1 MGISYLSDAITG
13 RCLSEDEEAVA
24 VVIKPT
30 TGGYPDAVATA
41 ARPAL
46 YSQDRFTAVSLLLR
60 GHAGEYGDFVPHQGQ
75 VSLDMLL
82 GAFKKDNWESFAS
95 EAFEYVHG
103 GKGIALPTIKFNK
116 DAPDEMA
123 YLGVFVV
130 AESTYKNIVSKN
142 YGSTTDDEID
152 TVFEM
157 LVDAKLRFKAGDD
170 KFYNAA
176 TFSGFHDDKYPFLDG
191 REVAVP
197 ELFRIKESGRGWC
210 DLSYEQKLAIDRVG
224 ATVRDDLADIEVA
237 EKFREKLVAL
247 ADFRH
252 FMGGLYVHDLVLS
265 PSSNGGQGRNA
276 VSIASFQAANLV
288 STLDFINNDERF
300 GPDYKDEP
308 PKGFGE
314 IRAKLEAAIAAIN
327 EYEAKFEARANRN
340 GM

>member
-30 TGGYPDAVATA
+30 TGGYPDAVATV

-60 GHAGEYGDFVPHQGQ
+60 GHAGEYGDFVPHEGQ
-75 VSLDMLL
+75 MTLEMLL

-123 YLGVFVV
+123 YLGVFVI

-142 YGSTTDDEID
+142 FGSTTDDEID
-152 TVFEM
+152 TVLEM

-176 TFSGFHDDKYPFLDG
+176 TFSGFHEDKYPFLDG
-191 REVAVP
+191 REVVVP
-197 ELFRIKESGRGWC
+197 ELFRTKESGRGWC
-210 DLSYEQKLAIDRVG
+210 ELSYEQKLAIDK
-224 ATVRDDLADIEVA
+224 AAAIVRADLTDPEAD
-237 EKFREKLVAL
+237 EKFREMLVAL

-265 PSSNGGQGRNA
+265 PSSNGGQGRNP
-276 VSIASFQAANLV
+276 VTTASFQAANLV
-288 STLDFINNDERF
+288 STLDFINNNERF
-300 GPDYKDEP
+300 GPDYKVEP
-308 PKGFGE
+308 AKGFDE
-314 IRAKLEAAIAAIN
+314 IRAKLEAAIAAID
-327 EYEAKFEARANRN
+327 EYEAKFRSHKNY